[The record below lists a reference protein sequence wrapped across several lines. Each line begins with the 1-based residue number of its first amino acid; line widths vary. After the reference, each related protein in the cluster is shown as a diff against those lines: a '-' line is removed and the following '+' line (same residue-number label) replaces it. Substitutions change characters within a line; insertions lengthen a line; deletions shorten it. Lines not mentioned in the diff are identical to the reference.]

1 MERASQ
7 RLPHETRHVGAGEA
21 LRPLSACYKLYHLHT
36 CMAILVGQSISRSR
50 DRPLVLRSSR
60 SLDLSLS
67 SKVGAQSSS
76 PRTWACIAPAIT
88 PWHTHTRP
96 AATYASTPHCLHDF
110 AAPSAARR
118 GLLLDGRRHS
128 ARVDRLAA
136 LSYHKGR
143 QLRALAEHYACDD
156 SKAAFVLRPDISLE
170 LPPSI
175 CSLIAATF
183 FIRK

>member
-1 MERASQ
+1 MNHPGRAKTRNGACQ
-7 RLPHETRHVGAGEA
+7 PACCPKTRHVGAGEA

-76 PRTWACIAPAIT
+76 PRTWACIAPAIA

-143 QLRALAEHYACDD
+143 QLRALADLGEAPLDADLAVAEDLHEH
-156 SKAAFVLRPDISLE
+156 VV
-170 LPPSI
+170 
-175 CSLIAATF
+175 
-183 FIRK
+183 